1 MEEPTKRFETVEE
14 WKAYVSKLWIEK
26 KAVIRKYIEMKE
38 HQRVQQ
44 ELYEEQKK
52 ACEEYGKWADA
63 LCEELKG
70 KPVMSEK
77 ECLRLGEKL

>member
-1 MEEPTKRFETVEE
+1 MNEPPKRFETIEE
-14 WKAYVSKLWIEK
+14 WKEHFSKVLIENKHLFKKYVELKQHER
-26 KAVIRKYIEMKE
+26 A
-38 HQRVQQ
+38 QQ